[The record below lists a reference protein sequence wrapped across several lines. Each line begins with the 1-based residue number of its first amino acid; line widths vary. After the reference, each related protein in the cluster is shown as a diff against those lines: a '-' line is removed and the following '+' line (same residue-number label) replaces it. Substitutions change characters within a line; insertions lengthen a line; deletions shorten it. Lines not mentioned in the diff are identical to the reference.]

1 MDLPELGLF
10 KSLENGRSKV
20 AHLEVCHNRTDQ
32 EYMKHA
38 HDKAII
44 QKIHVQSYN
53 SKRYMYK
60 AIIQKDTWTSMLI
73 GALFTIT

>member
-53 SKRYMYK
+53 SKRYMDLYV
-60 AIIQKDTWTSMLI
+60 DRS
-73 GALFTIT
+73 TIHNNLNVYQ